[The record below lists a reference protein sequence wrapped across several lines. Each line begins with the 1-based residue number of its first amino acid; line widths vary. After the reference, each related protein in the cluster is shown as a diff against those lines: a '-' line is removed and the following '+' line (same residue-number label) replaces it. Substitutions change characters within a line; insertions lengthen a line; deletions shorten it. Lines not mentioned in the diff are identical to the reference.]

1 MQAFLLTGQ
10 RSRQAACDVIMQAPA
25 YSTATIKPQKRSDE
39 QNAKLW
45 AMLSDISR
53 AKPQGRVHIPE
64 VWKCLFMNAAGF
76 TCTFEPS
83 LDGTGVVPLG
93 FKSSRLSKAEFSDLI
108 EAIHAFAAEKEIV
121 LSDEIHPARA
131 A

>member
-53 AKPQGRVHIPE
+53 AKPQGRVHSVGQTRRQRP
-64 VWKCLFMNAAGF
+64 KRYHYC
-76 TCTFEPS
+76 
-83 LDGTGVVPLG
+83 
-93 FKSSRLSKAEFSDLI
+93 
-108 EAIHAFAAEKEIV
+108 
-121 LSDEIHPARA
+121 
-131 A
+131 

>member
-64 VWKCLFMNAAGF
+64 VWKCLFMAACGHQVA
-76 TCTFEPS
+76 FEMG
-83 LDGTGVVPLG
+83 LDGRPFPTG
-93 FKSSRLSKAEFSDLI
+93 FKSSRLSKNEMMDLI
-108 EAIHAFAAEKEIV
+108 TFV
-121 LSDEIHPARA
+121 QQWGDEQGVKWSNEVTA
-131 A
+131 

>member
-64 VWKCLFMNAAGF
+64 VWKCLFMAACGHQVQ
-76 TCTFEPS
+76 FEMG
-83 LDGTGVVPLG
+83 LDGRPFPTG
-93 FKSSRLSKAEFSDLI
+93 FKSSRLSKNEMMDLI
-108 EAIHAFAAEKEIV
+108 TFV
-121 LSDEIHPARA
+121 QQWGDEQGVKWSNEVTA
-131 A
+131 

>member
-45 AMLSDISR
+45 VMLSDISR

-64 VWKCLFMNAAGF
+64 VWKCLFMAACGHQVQ
-76 TCTFEPS
+76 FEMG
-83 LDGTGVVPLG
+83 LDGRPFPTG
-93 FKSSRLSKAEFSDLI
+93 FKSSRLSKNEMMDLI
-108 EAIHAFAAEKEIV
+108 TFV
-121 LSDEIHPARA
+121 QQWGDEQGVKWSNEVTA
-131 A
+131 

>member
-64 VWKCLFMNAAGF
+64 VWKCLFMAACGHQVA
-76 TCTFEPS
+76 FEVG
-83 LDGTGVVPLG
+83 LDGRPFPIG
-93 FKSSRLSKAEFSDLI
+93 FQSSRLSKAEMMDLI
-108 EAIHAFAAEKEIV
+108 TFIQAWGDENGVRWSNEAAA
-121 LSDEIHPARA
+121 
-131 A
+131 

>member
-1 MQAFLLTGQ
+1 MLMQAFLLTGQ

-64 VWKCLFMNAAGF
+64 VWKCLFMAACGHQVA
-76 TCTFEPS
+76 FEMG
-83 LDGTGVVPLG
+83 LDGRPFPTG
-93 FKSSRLSKAEFSDLI
+93 FKSSRLSKNEMMDLI
-108 EAIHAFAAEKEIV
+108 TFV
-121 LSDEIHPARA
+121 QQWGDEQGIKWSNEVTA
-131 A
+131 